1 MPGITMLLDIVPL
14 DRTEFLTGLAAG
26 TVALVVGVLVSVG
39 LRTFARPTVRWEGA
53 GLLFAAAAL
62 VGLDLT
68 HDAPG
73 GLVGGTALVAVG
85 AGVAAAARFPLAVR
99 PAAVAPGAWLVAA
112 HGAIPGEPWVRVLV
126 FVTIVAGGALVADV
140 DRRTARLG
148 LGPLLFAV
156 TVGGVYATVPDT
168 EQALVLLGVAAPV
181 ALLGWPLRR
190 AVLGRAGS
198 PAAVAVL
205 MWSAAVGGVGRP
217 SSIVGAVGCLGLFVV
232 APLSRRSVRTS
243 APVVV
248 AAHALLVLLS
258 ARVAGLRP
266 TVRAAVAVVL
276 LELVVGV
283 AVWGAAPRRP

>member
-1 MPGITMLLDIVPL
+1 MPGITMLLDTVPL
-14 DRTEFLTGLAAG
+14 DRTELRTGLAAG
-26 TVALVVGVLVSVG
+26 TVALVIGVLVSVG
-39 LRTFARPTVRWEGA
+39 LRTRARPRWGTA

-73 GLVGGTALVAVG
+73 GLVGGTALVALG
-85 AGVAAAARFPLAVR
+85 AGVAAAARLPLAVR
-99 PAAVAPGAWLVAA
+99 LAAVAPGAWLVAA

-126 FVTIVAGGALVADV
+126 FITIVVGGALVADV

-148 LGPLLFAV
+148 LGPLLFALSI
-156 TVGGVYATVPDT
+156 GGVYATVPDT

-181 ALLGWPLRR
+181 ALLGWPLRQ
-190 AVLGRAGS
+190 AVLGPAGS

-205 MWSAAVGGVGRP
+205 AWTAAVGGVGRP

-248 AAHALLVLLS
+248 ATHALLVLVS

-266 TVRAAVAVVL
+266 TVSAAVAVVL

>member
-1 MPGITMLLDIVPL
+1 MGSG
-14 DRTEFLTGLAAG
+14 R
-26 TVALVVGVLVSVG
+26 
-39 LRTFARPTVRWEGA
+39 
-53 GLLFAAAAL
+53 LLFAAAAL

-68 HDAPG
+68 DDAPG
-73 GLVGGTALVAVG
+73 GLVGGTASVALG
-85 AGVAAAARFPLAVR
+85 AGVAAAARLPLAVR
-99 PAAVAPGAWLVAA
+99 LAAVGPEPGWWR
-112 HGAIPGEPWVRVLV
+112 PTVRSP
-126 FVTIVAGGALVADV
+126 ASRGCACSCSSRSSSGRLVADV

-156 TVGGVYATVPDT
+156 SVGGVYATVPDT

-190 AVLGRAGS
+190 AVLGPAGS
-198 PAAVAVL
+198 PTAVAVL
-205 MWSAAVGGVGRP
+205 AWSAAVGGVGRP

-232 APLSRRSVRTS
+232 GPLSRRSVRTS

-248 AAHALLVLLS
+248 AAHALLVLVSVLF
-258 ARVAGLRP
+258 AGLRP
-266 TVRAAVAVVL
+266 TVRGAVAVVL